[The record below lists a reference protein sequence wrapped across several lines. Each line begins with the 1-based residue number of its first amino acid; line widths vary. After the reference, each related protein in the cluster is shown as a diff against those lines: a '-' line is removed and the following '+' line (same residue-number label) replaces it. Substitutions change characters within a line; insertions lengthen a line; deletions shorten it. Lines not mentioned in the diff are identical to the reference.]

1 MRLMQHKKEAWWFYR
16 YLSVFYDN
24 YVNPLFWTEEM
35 RDSALELCE
44 FDSRDLS
51 VIDVGSGTGFTT
63 QGIVKHVDARNVKCV
78 DQSPH
83 QMSHAQKKPDLQ
95 ECSFEIGDAEDIP
108 AKTSSFDRY
117 VSAGS
122 IEYWP
127 DPQQGIN
134 EAYRVIKPGGL
145 ALMIGPLEPGSWF
158 SRTMANLWMLFPK
171 DEEYRMWF
179 RDAGFRDIKVKY
191 VKPHWHRSKSNK
203 YGIAISGRKPLNS
216 EAETPPAYNRKEET
230 SGGFV
235 RQIKLIFRVII
246 GSVAGFVFIPI
257 AFLGYL
263 WSVITGKPGK
273 GLTKQQILAL
283 IVLAIIIFLVI
294 RFLI

>member
-1 MRLMQHKKEAWWFYR
+1 MQHKEEAWWFYR

-35 RDSALELCE
+35 RDSALELGE

-63 QGIVKHVDARNVKCV
+63 LGIVRFVDAHNVKCV

-83 QMSHAQKKPDLQ
+83 QISHAKKKPELQ
-95 ECSFEIGDAEDIP
+95 DCRFEIGDAEDIP
-108 AKTSSFDRY
+108 AETGSFDRY

-127 DPQQGIN
+127 DPQKGIH

-145 ALMIGPLEPGSWF
+145 ALMIGPLEPGNWF
-158 SRTMANLWMLFPK
+158 LRMMANLWMLFPK
-171 DEEYRMWF
+171 EEEYRTWF
-179 RDAGFRDIKVKY
+179 RNAGFADVQVKY
-191 VKPHWHRSKSNK
+191 VQPHWHRSKSNK
-203 YGIAISGRKPLNS
+203 YGIAISGRKPLDRAAKTVLTDRNI
-216 EAETPPAYNRKEET
+216 EEN

-235 RQIKLIFRVII
+235 RTVLLVFRVII
-246 GSVAGFVFIPI
+246 GSVAGFIFIPI
-257 AFLGYL
+257 ALLGYL
-263 WSVITGKPGK
+263 WSLVTGKPGK
-273 GLTKQQILAL
+273 RLTRQQVIAL
-283 IVLAIIIFLVI
+283 SVVAIVIFLVI
-294 RFLI
+294 RLLS